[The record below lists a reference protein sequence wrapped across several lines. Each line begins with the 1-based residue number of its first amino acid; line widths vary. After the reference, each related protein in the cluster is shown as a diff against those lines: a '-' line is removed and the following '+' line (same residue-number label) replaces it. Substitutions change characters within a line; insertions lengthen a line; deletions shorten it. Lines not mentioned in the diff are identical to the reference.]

1 MKEKRTFN
9 VIWTFIV
16 VMCVILGAI
25 GTSIYSKRNIP
36 SSNSKISF
44 DFDMN
49 DWEYDSQNNV
59 YYKMGVEYC
68 ENSKKEE
75 NEKFE
80 IYVPGEYLI
89 GKKNEDGKYNCEIN
103 KKGIKSGYT
112 PESSPMIIA
121 VQGEENVEQK
131 LHENYNYEE
140 ISNFINEG
148 YIYIWPGTRGNAISN
163 PENNEE
169 YSKGIINGIT
179 DLKALIKFCRFN
191 KDIMPGN
198 EEKIISYGINGGGTK
213 SAILG
218 ASGDSDLYYQ
228 KLATIGAISENNEG
242 KRISDSVNGVMCC
255 SPIIDIDTIEKEYA
269 WFTGQYINNE
279 NKEEIDD
286 LAIQYAEYINNL
298 KLKDENGSLLFL
310 EETEKGIYTE
320 GTYINYIMSNYEN
333 SINKFIKGTSF
344 PYTNNEKS
352 ITYNTAKDYIDSLNS
367 KNNYILY
374 DENLNITKIRNLKE
388 FGLHFEKNNMNNKIS
403 QNLYNPVYF
412 LSNKYNGNGT
422 SYISRHWNIFNII
435 NENDLND
442 FSTMNLKLL
451 LQKNEDVNK
460 INYND
465 VWGRDYTKEE
475 IKNMEFENL
484 KSWIKSW

>member
-49 DWEYDSQNNV
+49 NWDYDSQNNV
-59 YYKMGVEYC
+59 YYKMSVEYC

-89 GKKNEDGKYNCEIN
+89 GKQNEEGKYDCEIN
-103 KKGIKSGYT
+103 KQGMKAGYT

-121 VQGEENVEQK
+121 IQGEENIEQK
-131 LHENYNYEE
+131 LHENYNYKE
-140 ISNFINEG
+140 ISRFINEG
-148 YIYIWPGTRGNAISN
+148 YIYIWPGTRGQKETDI
-163 PENNEE
+163 ENNEE
-169 YSKGIINGIT
+169 YSKGIIDGIT

-228 KLATIGAISENNEG
+228 KLATIGAISESNDG
-242 KRISDSVNGVMCC
+242 KHISDSINGTMCC
-255 SPIIDIDTIEKEYA
+255 SPIIDIDTIEKNYA
-269 WFTGQYINNE
+269 WFTGQYLDNQ
-279 NKEEIDD
+279 NKEEVED

-298 KLKDENGSLLFL
+298 KLKDEHGSLLYL
-310 EETEKGIYTE
+310 KETDKGIYSE

-333 SINKFIKGTSF
+333 SINNFIKETNF
-344 PYTNNEKS
+344 PYTNTEKNT
-352 ITYNTAKDYIDSLNS
+352 TYNTVKDYIDSLNS
-367 KNNYILY
+367 KNDYISY
-374 DENLNITKIRNLKE
+374 NENLNISKIQNLKE
-388 FGLHFEKNNMNNKIS
+388 FGLHFENNNINNIVS

-484 KSWIKSW
+484 KSWIRNW